1 MQNYTQCKG
10 KKVLYIPSVFLSN
23 ERTPRVP
30 LAGVATIAF
39 PTNMETEN
47 IKTLLYCKQTL
58 DQNNFFATVSCKC
71 TDKMRNVVSVKPK
84 PYQLFQLPQPF

>member
-30 LAGVATIAF
+30 LTGVGTIAY
-39 PTNMETEN
+39 PANMEAEN
-47 IKTLLYCKQTL
+47 IR
-58 DQNNFFATVSCKC
+58 D
-71 TDKMRNVVSVKPK
+71 VKIFST
-84 PYQLFQLPQPF
+84 YYYI

>member
-30 LAGVATIAF
+30 LAGVGTIAF
-39 PTNMETEN
+39 PANVEAEN
-47 IKTLLYCKQTL
+47 IKLLYTAQTA
-58 DQNNFFATVSCKC
+58 DQNNFCDLTV
-71 TDKMRNVVSVKPK
+71 
-84 PYQLFQLPQPF
+84 